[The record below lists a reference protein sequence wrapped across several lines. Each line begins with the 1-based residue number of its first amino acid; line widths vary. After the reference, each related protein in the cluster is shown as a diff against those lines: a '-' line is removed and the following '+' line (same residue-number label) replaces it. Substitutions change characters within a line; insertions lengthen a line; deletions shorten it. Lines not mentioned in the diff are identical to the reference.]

1 MRTYKLMRLVCAT
14 AMFSPIMLAGT
25 TIVSK
30 AADAPRAPAYRAPP
44 PPLFYNWTGFYA
56 GVHAGGGWADLG
68 IGDTGTGFI
77 GGGQVGFNYQVNQ
90 WVWGL
95 EADISG
101 SGIKNNLASIGTPF
115 GPITANFNWN
125 SLTTLAPRFG
135 YASDNWL
142 VYGKVGGAW
151 ADVSV
156 SVNAPLRL

>member
-90 WVWGL
+90 WVW
-95 EADISG
+95 
-101 SGIKNNLASIGTPF
+101 
-115 GPITANFNWN
+115 
-125 SLTTLAPRFG
+125 
-135 YASDNWL
+135 
-142 VYGKVGGAW
+142 
-151 ADVSV
+151 VSKQIFQGR
-156 SVNAPLRL
+156 A